1 MKKAKFNVGDKVR
14 ILNGSKIKNYT
25 GGWCMSMSDY
35 VGEIHTITFVDTSYS
50 DERIGYRVTD
60 IPCIYDERGLELINH
75 ETIVIYRNGNE
86 VIALDKSTGKKA
98 VAKCSPKDEF
108 DFSIGAKLAFER
120 LFRGPH
126 EFKVGDKIIGT
137 AEASKHYSITR
148 EGWIGTVTKVV
159 GSWIKARS
167 GSSNT
172 EFDLN
177 PKYFVLADPAKI
189 EEAKSKYFTGKVVCV
204 KAKSSY
210 YTEGKIYE
218 IKDGV
223 GYDNDGDVMTPVFI
237 TSVKHLN
244 QRLCSEFMEIIE

>member
-1 MKKAKFNVGDKVR
+1 MSKPKFNVGDKVR
-14 ILNGSKIKNYT
+14 ILDGSKIEDYT
-25 GGWCMSMSDY
+25 GGWCMSEHI
-35 VGEIHTITFVDTSYS
+35 GEIHTIKSVHTDYH
-50 DERIGYRVTD
+50 DGRIGYRFTD
-60 IPCIYDERGLELINH
+60 IHCIYDERGLKPVNR

-137 AEASKHYSITR
+137 AEASKKYGITR
-148 EGWIGTVTKVV
+148 EGWRGTVTEVT
-159 GSWIKARS
+159 GNGIKARS
-167 GSSNT
+167 DFSNT

-177 PKYFVLADPAKI
+177 PKYFVLANPTTEKAKP
-189 EEAKSKYFTGKVVCV
+189 KYFNGKVVCI
-204 KAKSSY
+204 KAKTSDF
-210 YTEGKIYE
+210 TEGKIYK

-223 GYDNDGDVMTPVFI
+223 GIDNDGDKMTKAPI
-237 TSVKHLN
+237 TSVKELN
-244 QRLCSEFMEIIE
+244 TRMLSEFMEIIE